1 MNKLAEEFRELLAL
15 YVKLTTDLTSIAGSG
30 VSGSANSEED
40 SQTLVQSILE
50 NRNCLTEIQQL
61 NERLKRLFGKWKET
75 EANYSSSESDEI
87 QGIVDDV
94 GKQMRLLEKICD
106 FGTQKVEE
114 RRKQLTEELANVGK
128 GSRYLKMI
136 NPIQE
141 NHPKF
146 IDSAC

>member
-1 MNKLAEEFRELLAL
+1 MNKLAEEFREVLSL
-15 YVKLTTDLTSIAGSG
+15 YVKLTTDLTNVSSSGSG
-30 VSGSANSEED
+30 NSDDD
-40 SQTLVQSILE
+40 SQEFIQSILE

-61 NERLKRLFGKWKET
+61 NERLTLLYGKWKDT
-75 EANYSSSESDEI
+75 EANYTSSECNEI
-87 QGIVDDV
+87 QGVVDDV
-94 GKQMRLLEKICD
+94 GAQMRQLEKLCGL
-106 FGTQKVEE
+106 GTQKIEE
-114 RRKQLTEELANVGK
+114 RRKQLTEELANLDK